1 MLNMSSFVSE
11 TRQLGLVFLGGM
23 ASCGPHACSNSIVG
37 ATSFLPHPHRIAPVP
52 LCNRSWGPP
61 YLQLPSGDS
70 DATITGSDFL
80 FPKSI

>member
-11 TRQLGLVFLGGM
+11 TRQLGLLFLRGM
-23 ASCGPHACSNSIVG
+23 ALCGPHAHSNSIAG
-37 ATSFLPHPHRIAPVP
+37 ATSFLPHPHYIAPVP
-52 LCNRSWGPP
+52 LRVRSWGLP

-80 FPKSI
+80 FLKSI